1 MCKVYSVG
9 NKVKGYRVK
18 ETGADAST
26 PHKDYPHSMIT
37 NFPVF
42 SV

>member
-26 PHKDYPHSMIT
+26 PTRIIRK
-37 NFPVF
+37 
-42 SV
+42 